1 MKEIKNCILF
11 STADWDAPYWTNK
24 QHTTKHLAE
33 RGIRVLYV
41 ESVGLRTPKFASGI
55 DLARIWRRL
64 LNGLRGVHQVEKSI
78 WVISPLVIPFKHQW
92 KIVRSINR
100 WVLNRT
106 IIRFC
111 KRQGFEN
118 QDTVVWTYHPYVLDY
133 LNCIQYGS
141 LVYHCV
147 DDLSAIPGID
157 SKAFIKKE
165 EDILRAA
172 NVVFTT
178 SKKLYEKCGAINKN
192 THDFPNVVDWEH
204 FSQAF
209 NPGPDPDDLKEIPH
223 PRIGYVG
230 VLSDFKVDFELL
242 LSIATER
249 PDWHLVLIGEEREG
263 QHNSTVQILKGMQN
277 VHFLGY
283 KKYGDLP
290 NYMRGFD
297 IGLLPTLIN
306 RYTDS
311 MFPMKYFEYIAS
323 GLRVTTTPLL
333 VFENH
338 IYFVEIGKSAKDF
351 ILAIE
356 SQLKLPRINK
366 MKGLEIIGDNTWR
379 LRFKKMINI
388 IKNSDKLHHQL
399 KNKRC

>member
-1 MKEIKNCILF
+1 M
-11 STADWDAPYWTNK
+11 
-24 QHTTKHLAE
+24 
-33 RGIRVLYV
+33 
-41 ESVGLRTPKFASGI
+41 
-55 DLARIWRRL
+55 
-64 LNGLRGVHQVEKSI
+64 
-78 WVISPLVIPFKHQW
+78 
-92 KIVRSINR
+92 
-100 WVLNRT
+100 NRT

-230 VLSDFKVDFELL
+230 VLSDFKVDFE
-242 LSIATER
+242 
-249 PDWHLVLIGEEREG
+249 
-263 QHNSTVQILKGMQN
+263 
-277 VHFLGY
+277 
-283 KKYGDLP
+283 
-290 NYMRGFD
+290 
-297 IGLLPTLIN
+297 
-306 RYTDS
+306 
-311 MFPMKYFEYIAS
+311 YF
-323 GLRVTTTPLL
+323 
-333 VFENH
+333 
-338 IYFVEIGKSAKDF
+338 
-351 ILAIE
+351 
-356 SQLKLPRINK
+356 
-366 MKGLEIIGDNTWR
+366 
-379 LRFKKMINI
+379 
-388 IKNSDKLHHQL
+388 
-399 KNKRC
+399 

>member
-1 MKEIKNCILF
+1 LKEVKNCILF

-33 RGIRVLYV
+33 RCIRVLYV
-41 ESVGLRTPKFASGI
+41 ESVGLRAPKFASGI

-64 LNGLRGVHQVEKSI
+64 FRGLRGVHQVEQNI

-92 KIVRSINR
+92 RIVRSINR
-100 WVLNRT
+100 WILNRT

-118 QDTVVWTYHPYVLDY
+118 KDTVIWTYHPYVLDY

-157 SKAFIKKE
+157 AEAFIAKE
-165 EDILRAA
+165 QDLLKGA

-209 NPGPDPDDLKEIPH
+209 NPGPDPEDLKEIPH
-223 PRIGYVG
+223 PRLGYVG
-230 VLSDFKVDFELL
+230 VLSDYKVDFELL
-242 LSIATER
+242 QNVAAER
-249 PDWHLVLIGEEREG
+249 PDWHIVLIGEEREG
-263 QHNSTVQILKGMQN
+263 QCNPTVQTLKDMEN

-283 KKYGDLP
+283 KKYEELP
-290 NYMRGFD
+290 KYLRGLD
-297 IGLLPTLIN
+297 VGLLPTLIN
-306 RYTDS
+306 QYTDS
-311 MFPMKYFEYIAS
+311 MFPMKYFEYLSS
-323 GLRVTTTPLL
+323 GLPVVSTDLRAIKDHKFKILNS
-333 VFENH
+333 ENSFSFMSAIH
-338 IYFVEIGKSAKDF
+338 VEIQCGKYSQDTAKA
-351 ILAIE
+351 LVE
-356 SQLKLPRINK
+356 
-366 MKGLEIIGDNTWR
+366 GNTWPLR
-379 LRFKKMINI
+379 LDKMVDI
-388 IKNSDKLHHQL
+388 IKIH
-399 KNKRC
+399 

>member
-24 QHTTKHLAE
+24 QHTTKHLAQ
-33 RGIRVLYV
+33 RDIRALYV
-41 ESVGLRTPKFASGI
+41 ESVGLRVPKLTSGI

-64 LNGLRGVHQVEKSI
+64 LWGLRGVHKVEKNI

-100 WVLNRT
+100 LILNRT

-111 KRQGFEN
+111 KRQDFEN
-118 QDTVVWTYHPYVLDY
+118 KDTVIWTYHPYVLDY
-133 LNCIQYGS
+133 LECGLYGS

-157 SKAFIKKE
+157 AEAFIAKE
-165 EDILRAA
+165 KDLLVEA

-178 SKKLYEKCGAINKN
+178 SKKLFEKCSAINKN

-204 FSQAF
+204 FSKAF
-209 NPGPDPDDLKEIPH
+209 TPGPDPDDLKDIPH
-223 PRIGYVG
+223 PRLGYVG

-242 LSIATER
+242 LMMAEER
-249 PDWHLVLIGEEREG
+249 PEWHIVLIGEEREG
-263 QHNSTVQILKGMQN
+263 QNNATVQILRKMEN

-283 KKYGDLP
+283 RKYEQLP
-290 NYMRGFD
+290 SYIRGLD

-306 RYTDS
+306 QYTES
-311 MFPMKYFEYIAS
+311 MFPMKYFEYIAG
-323 GLRVTTTPLL
+323 GLRVISTAFDEDRQCIADKKKLDVVISESEMAIKQGRQSL
-333 VFENH
+333 GDVINR
-338 IYFVEIGKSAKDF
+338 IG
-351 ILAIE
+351 E
-356 SQLKLPRINK
+356 
-366 MKGLEIIGDNTWR
+366 NTWDYR
-379 LRFKKMINI
+379 LSKMLNI
-388 IKNSDKLHHQL
+388 VCQQVNEK
-399 KNKRC
+399 